1 MASSTMDGS
10 RLLVLVLVDCVVVA
24 VDVGWDGDD
33 EKRGMRDD
41 DDDAADDD
49 ME

>member
-1 MASSTMDGS
+1 MASSTMDGG
-10 RLLVLVLVDCVVVA
+10 RLLVLLLLFVDCA